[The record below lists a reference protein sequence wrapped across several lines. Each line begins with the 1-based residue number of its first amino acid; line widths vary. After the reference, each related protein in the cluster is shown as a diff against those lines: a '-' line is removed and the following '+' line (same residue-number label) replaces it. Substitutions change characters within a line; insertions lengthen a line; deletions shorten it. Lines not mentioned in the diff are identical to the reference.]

1 MIPRFAYADEV
12 FAMYCQHV
20 AIGLLV
26 SNPLHSASIE
36 LFISAPLYYPLC
48 TVYVSTLPVNIHQV
62 PWSEVVSNIA
72 NMTDKMDNFAARCKK
87 LPGRLKQWDA
97 FTQLR

>member
-1 MIPRFAYADEV
+1 
-12 FAMYCQHV
+12 MYT
-20 AIGLLV
+20 LLF
-26 SNPLHSASIE
+26 N
-36 LFISAPLYYPLC
+36 
-48 TVYVSTLPVNIHQV
+48 QV

-97 FTQLR
+97 FTQLRSARAANKRLTTPNDNPVWTQAAQALQRGRQKTIFD

>member
-1 MIPRFAYADEV
+1 M
-12 FAMYCQHV
+12 MQNYCLFV
-20 AIGLLV
+20 DCLL
-26 SNPLHSASIE
+26 
-36 LFISAPLYYPLC
+36 
-48 TVYVSTLPVNIHQV
+48 TQTKQV

-97 FTQLR
+97 FTQLRLVSKCYLYVRTA